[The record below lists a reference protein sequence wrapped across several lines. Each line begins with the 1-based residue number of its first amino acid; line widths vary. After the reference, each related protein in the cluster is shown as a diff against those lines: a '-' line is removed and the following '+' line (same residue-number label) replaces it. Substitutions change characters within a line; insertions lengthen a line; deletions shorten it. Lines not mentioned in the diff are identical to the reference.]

1 MKTRISYLLVVAA
14 ALLVSGMHTASAQTW
29 TWVGN
34 TDANTATNSNWSPA
48 GPLDHGLNA
57 IFGAAGT
64 GGTAIN
70 WNSGFNVGSITFTST
85 ASAYTMTSGAGFQF
99 TSVGVDS
106 IANNSSNLQ
115 TFSSEVR
122 VFFNG
127 SKGFN
132 ANTGNLSLGAVTFR
146 ADGLTAGQTN
156 TLTLTGAASG
166 TIGGTISQSGN
177 FTGINSAI
185 TKTGSGT
192 WTLNGNNTGYSGITT
207 VSNGTLVLG
216 NANALGT
223 SAVTVNGGTL
233 DLAGRTV
240 TLTSLGGSGGTIA
253 LGNGGALT
261 ANIIN
266 AAVTTYS
273 GAITGT
279 GSFTKDGNGGF
290 ILASSNNTYVGDTII
305 SNNWIRNDAVNSFA
319 TNGVLRFAASATQ
332 LTLYMRANQT
342 FAGVDDSAG
351 AANAQPRLVQ
361 PDGNISSTL
370 TLNVASGTSYAF
382 SGYARNVGTGT
393 LSITKSGSGTQVFSG
408 NSGLVTYTGATT
420 VNAGVLEFSGS
431 SSVANS
437 SAITLNGGSVRFSP
451 SSAPTRT
458 AAITGTGNVLFGSQ
472 VVMGG
477 TANTF
482 LGSAVIESAGVL
494 KLGTNSALPSTTRL
508 VFNTPNSTNARFIP
522 EGFSQTVSGID
533 SSGGSGIMIVEAASV
548 NVSNT
553 PSTLTVAVASGT
565 SFTYAGYLRN
575 AQGSATNSA
584 LSITKT
590 GSGSQVFS
598 GDSGLVTYT
607 GPTTINAGV
616 LEFSGAG
623 SVANDSAITLAGGTA
638 RFAGGGTRSTA
649 IGGTGG
655 LEKTGENLLTLS
667 GSNTYTGLTT
677 ISAGTL
683 AVNGSIT
690 SAVNVANAAILSG
703 TGTVSG
709 LVTVAGG
716 GILAPGNSPG
726 TLSMT
731 SGLSLSDSSILN
743 FELVATDTTIGGGIN
758 DLIVVTGN
766 FLLDGVLNV
775 AGTGD
780 FSTVADNT
788 KWRLFNY
795 SGGTF
800 TDGVLTLGTMPSVG
814 ASGKYFQIDTA
825 TAGQVNLV
833 IVPEPGALALAG
845 LGIAAAAWSL
855 RRRHRS

>member
-1 MKTRISYLLVVAA
+1 
-14 ALLVSGMHTASAQTW
+14 
-29 TWVGN
+29 
-34 TDANTATNSNWSPA
+34 
-48 GPLDHGLNA
+48 
-57 IFGAAGT
+57 
-64 GGTAIN
+64 
-70 WNSGFNVGSITFTST
+70 
-85 ASAYTMTSGAGFQF
+85 
-99 TSVGVDS
+99 
-106 IANNSSNLQ
+106 
-115 TFSSEVR
+115 
-122 VFFNG
+122 
-127 SKGFN
+127 
-132 ANTGNLSLGAVTFR
+132 
-146 ADGLTAGQTN
+146 
-156 TLTLTGAASG
+156 
-166 TIGGTISQSGN
+166 
-177 FTGINSAI
+177 
-185 TKTGSGT
+185 
-192 WTLNGNNTGYSGITT
+192 
-207 VSNGTLVLG
+207 
-216 NANALGT
+216 
-223 SAVTVNGGTL
+223 
-233 DLAGRTV
+233 
-240 TLTSLGGSGGTIA
+240 

-279 GSFTKDGNGGF
+279 GSLTKDGNGGF

-305 SNNWIRNDAVNSFA
+305 SNSWIRNDAVNAFG

-342 FAGVDDSAG
+342 FAGLDDSAA
-351 AANAQPRLVQ
+351 AANPNPRIVDA
-361 PDGNISSTL
+361 DGNVSSTL
-370 TLNVASGTSYAF
+370 TLNVATGTSYTYA
-382 SGYARNVGTGT
+382 GYIRTV
-393 LSITKSGSGTQVFSG
+393 GSGALSVTKDGAGLQVFSG
-408 NSGLVTYTGATT
+408 
-420 VNAGVLEFSGS
+420 
-431 SSVANS
+431 
-437 SAITLNGGSVRFSP
+437 R
-451 SSAPTRT
+451 
-458 AAITGTGNVLFGSQ
+458 
-472 VVMGG
+472 
-477 TANTF
+477 
-482 LGSAVIESAGVL
+482 
-494 KLGTNSALPSTTRL
+494 
-508 VFNTPNSTNARFIP
+508 
-522 EGFSQTVSGID
+522 
-533 SSGGSGIMIVEAASV
+533 ASD
-548 NVSNT
+548 
-553 PSTLTVAVASGT
+553 
-565 SFTYAGYLRN
+565 
-575 AQGSATNSA
+575 Q
-584 LSITKT
+584 
-590 GSGSQVFS
+590 
-598 GDSGLVTYT
+598 VTYT

-623 SVANDSAITLAGGTA
+623 SVANNSAITLAGGTA

-655 LEKTGENLLTLS
+655 LEKTGANLLTLS

-683 AVNGSIT
+683 AVNGSIA
-690 SAVNVANAAILSG
+690 SVVNVANAAILSG
-703 TGTVSG
+703 TGTISG

-726 TLSMT
+726 TQTMT
-731 SGLSLSDSSILN
+731 SGLAIADSSILN

-814 ASGKYFQIDTA
+814 GSGKYFQIDTA